1 MDREKTCKEIVELF
15 IKLANKYHSLEKI
28 PVDYGVGKDLYH
40 SERHLLDQI
49 GDYPEKNITE
59 LAQFMG
65 VTKGAISQ
73 TVKKLETKGIVNR
86 YKGEENE
93 KEVFIELTEIGKSV
107 YEKHKEV
114 NQRST
119 LPLHEEL
126 KKYSDDK
133 VYFLVEMFKWMDKFL
148 DKSKV
153 KMQEHSKE
161 NH

>member
-1 MDREKTCKEIVELF
+1 MDRKKTCEEISELF
-15 IKLANKYHSLEKI
+15 IRLANKYKALEKI

-40 SERHLLDQI
+40 SERHLIDQI

-59 LAQFMG
+59 LAQFLG

-73 TVKKLETKGIVNR
+73 TVKKLETKSIVNR
-86 YKGEENE
+86 YKGEEND
-93 KEVFIELTEIGKSV
+93 KEVFLKLTEIGKSV

-114 NQRST
+114 NKKSI
-119 LPLHEEL
+119 LPLYEEL

-133 VYFLVEMFKWMDKFL
+133 VYFLVEMFKWMDTFL
-148 DKSKV
+148 DESKI

-161 NH
+161 KH